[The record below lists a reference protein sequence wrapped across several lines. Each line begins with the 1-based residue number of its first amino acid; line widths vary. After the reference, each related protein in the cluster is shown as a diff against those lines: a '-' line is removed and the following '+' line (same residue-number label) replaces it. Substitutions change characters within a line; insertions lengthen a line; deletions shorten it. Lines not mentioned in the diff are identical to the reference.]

1 MERSTCFN
9 VTFDS
14 DDCSDIFTDNKI
26 SNFRVR
32 LPRNI
37 HLNETWRVGLADVT
51 FSNSRFTFDRPQ
63 RIDVYSESGDLSF
76 EVFVGPA
83 LYDTIADLVQEINL
97 QIQLAVVVTKNPEV
111 IYKDGL
117 VTIKDGNFKSLS
129 GDQPIKLKFSPT
141 LHNILGLS
149 RWGMPFINA
158 RQSIVFVYCSILKQR
173 VVGDSAAKLLRTV
186 DPSKGKSF
194 GSVVSQ
200 VFRSIYYCPIDN
212 YDFSEIEIQL
222 LDDTGKEPVFKFG
235 SFRVTLQFKQFFNKH
250 GSIHNAS

>member
-1 MERSTCFN
+1 METSTCFN

-32 LPRNI
+32 LPRPV

-63 RIDVYSESGDLSF
+63 LISVYSVSDDLAFDVYI
-76 EVFVGPA
+76 GPA
-83 LYDTIADLVQEINL
+83 LYDTIDELVQEINL
-97 QIQLAVVVTKNPEV
+97 QIELAVVVTTLPEV

-117 VTIKDGNFKSLS
+117 VSIKEGSFRSLS
-129 GDQPIKLKFSPT
+129 GDQAIKLKFSPT

-149 RWGMPFINA
+149 RWGMPFLNA
-158 RQSIVFVYCSILKQR
+158 RQSIVFVYCSVVKQR
-173 VVGDSAAKLLRTV
+173 VVGDVAAKLLRTV
-186 DPSKGKSF
+186 DPSKGKRF
-194 GSVVSQ
+194 GTVVSQ
-200 VFRSIYYCPIDN
+200 VFRSIYYCPIDT

-222 LDDTGKEPVFKFG
+222 LDDSGREPVFKFG
-235 SFRVTLQFKQFFNKH
+235 SFRITLQFKQFLKEH
-250 GSIHNAS
+250 GSLHHTR